1 MRFFR
6 GWGCR
11 THSHSCF
18 IQGMEVTVR
27 INQAWIKDVQRFLL
41 RCRVQAAGS
50 GEAHEGSVSISQQQT
65 SKHEFSFTFASRPPQ
80 LSFLFVATSPRHEST
95 PSRQEKEL
103 GRSAGT
109 LNTAESGLERTRTL
123 LLSQRV
129 PNTNVEILAGK
140 VTYVVQLRDTG
151 VANLASLLSDEAKRA
166 CGHVLPSE
174 SPFVSVVFHY
184 ACAGADPTRQ
194 LVGVARIGDRSDVS
208 VSTLLQESPPQLDY
222 TPILKPVGL
231 FCQEFDCL
239 ELHIADSKSGA
250 VHFSSSRALS
260 RITPLKPT
268 HLNYDNQSRGGKCV
282 SSDTQS
288 DTRVPSVS
296 ISVLYTPSTSQYTR
310 FEGLEVAVCNVNLPR
325 HVGQCRDVVIG
336 AQLVQGNS
344 KGKTP
349 TLGGHSTLPPFHPP
363 RKKSGPSATP
373 GSDPD
378 YHISVLQYHRKEL
391 NQDSVVKSY
400 HFFQHPLQKSESL
413 ELLFHVYG
421 SSGPQLWWNT
431 DNHSLV
437 KLEITEETLTV
448 LQTGELPL
456 LHWSAG
462 NNHPSQP
469 CSVSGVLR
477 WKSRKTKF
485 LTESSIRDV
494 LAKPVHVTS
503 APDVNQHEA
512 SSQSIPRHAE
522 AHRTPNP
529 GKEMPLQDSDHVL
542 MQQESPEESDPGD
555 KDVVKHLAEFESS
568 LRQMA
573 GNFRSLRRENRRLQS
588 DNEQLAQEMATL
600 RSQTG
605 TSGSLTHSNLQGLSK
620 SDLMLRVRSLQQS
633 IETEK
638 KTRERCQEKNRAL
651 QSDISALR
659 ELETS
664 YIKLERVH
672 REQHMLIQTLKG
684 KVTKYHKCSDI
695 CRKQESVITQLES
708 LLAKQAR
715 GHPSAKDDA
724 ISLLGRENAQ
734 LRTFLQQYQSSSEH
748 GSGHRA
754 ALLEKDQTI
763 QSLKSQLSQMVTRC
777 KDLECGRGSGGGGGG
792 AVTKEE
798 REREVRVFEL
808 EQKLLVSE
816 AKLSAQSTQLQENAE
831 KWMKEKASY
840 ELQLA
845 EYRTRLDTVIRSGQ
859 QALSAPMQVEPAA
872 SHSGKQ
878 GETEK
883 KGGGKKYFSG
893 KTSKKEFSF

>member
-1 MRFFR
+1 
-6 GWGCR
+6 
-11 THSHSCF
+11 
-18 IQGMEVTVR
+18 MEVTVR
-27 INQAWIKDVQRFLL
+27 INQVWIKDVQRFLL

-50 GEAHEGSVSISQQQT
+50 GEAHEGSVSIGQQPA

-80 LSFLFVATSPRHEST
+80 LSSLFVATSPRHEST
-95 PSRQEKEL
+95 QSRTEKEL
-103 GRSAGT
+103 GRNAGT

-129 PNTNVEILAGK
+129 PDTNVERFAGK
-140 VTYVVQLRDTG
+140 VTYAVQLRDTG
-151 VANLASLLSDEAKRA
+151 AANIASLLSDEAKRA

-174 SPFVSVVFHY
+174 SPFVSVVFHF
-184 ACAGADPTRQ
+184 ACAGADPTRE

-222 TPILKPVGL
+222 IPILKPVRL

-250 VHFSSSRALS
+250 VQFSSSRALS

-310 FEGLEVAVCNVNLPR
+310 FQGLEVAVCNVNLTR

-336 AQLVQGNS
+336 VQLVQGNS

-349 TLGGHSTLPPFHPP
+349 TLSGHSTLPPFHPP
-363 RKKSGPSATP
+363 RKKSGASVTP
-373 GSDPD
+373 DSGPD
-378 YHISVLQYHRKEL
+378 YYLSFLQYHRKEL

-400 HFFQHPLQKSESL
+400 HFFQHPLQKPEGFY
-413 ELLFHVYG
+413 LLFHVYG
-421 SSGPQLWWNT
+421 SSGAQLWWNT
-431 DNHSLV
+431 DNHTV
-437 KLEITEETLTV
+437 AKLEITEDTLTI

-462 NNHPSQP
+462 DNDSSQP
-469 CSVSGVLR
+469 CSVSGVLH
-477 WKSRKTKF
+477 WKLRKTKF
-485 LTESSIRDV
+485 LTESSIREV
-494 LAKPVHVTS
+494 LAKPAHVTS
-503 APDVNQHEA
+503 APDVNRHEA
-512 SSQSIPRHAE
+512 SSQSIPHHAE

-529 GKEMPLQDSDHVL
+529 GKEVQLHDS
-542 MQQESPEESDPGD
+542 MQQESPEESNTGD
-555 KDVVKHLAEFESS
+555 KDVMKHLTEFETS

-573 GNFRSLRRENRRLQS
+573 GGFRSLRRENRRLQS
-588 DNEQLAQEMATL
+588 DNEQLVQEMAAL
-600 RSQTG
+600 RSQAG
-605 TSGSLTHSNLQGLSK
+605 TSGSLKDSNLRGLSK

-633 IETEK
+633 IEAEK

-651 QSDISALR
+651 QSDISALQ
-659 ELETS
+659 ELEAS
-664 YIKLERVH
+664 YIELESVH
-672 REQHMLIQTLKG
+672 REQHKLIQTLKG

-695 CRKQESVITQLES
+695 CRKQETVITQLES

-798 REREVRVFEL
+798 RELEVRVFEL

-859 QALSAPMQVEPAA
+859 QAVSATTAPMQVEPAA
-872 SHSGKQ
+872 SHGENQ
-878 GETEK
+878 GESEK
-883 KGGGKKYFSG
+883 KGRGKKYFSG